1 MSPFSIAILASRKVQ
16 EDRWRSR
23 CPVCGLL
30 AMFRNRKWLF
40 SDLPISVRKSTNIA
54 LHPVPAERRNKTL
67 ECWLNVSSAI
77 MSLALQ
83 EVKAARI
90 RVICKGA
97 SIAPHFL
104 LARLQRYSFQ
114 FVFQLVFPAYTL
126 QLSSICVLPTAFK
139 TFWSNNLGILT
150 GTSWHFYDISSD
162 TSGRW
167 GHESNSLDVNKAN
180 GMLTSKAQR
189 IFCYNVTCVAS
200 KKSCSSR
207 SHLSGCFKCSSLLAC
222 KAPRAQL
229 SSVASN

>member
-1 MSPFSIAILASRKVQ
+1 MEHWLA
-16 EDRWRSR
+16 
-23 CPVCGLL
+23 
-30 AMFRNRKWLF
+30 
-40 SDLPISVRKSTNIA
+40 T
-54 LHPVPAERRNKTL
+54 LH
-67 ECWLNVSSAI
+67 VSSAI

-180 GMLTSKAQR
+180 GMLTCNAKC
-189 IFCYNVTCVAS
+189 IFCDNATCFARS
-200 KKSCSSR
+200 KSCWNK
-207 SHLSGCFKCSSLLAC
+207 SHLQEGFNCSSLLAC
-222 KAPRAQL
+222 KAAMEQL
-229 SSVASN
+229 SICFPISLSRIHLTASLYLRTVDCFQDILLEKPGNSHWNKLALLQHIKWHICSVGARTYLTWYR